1 MLTLQAVLAEVDM
14 ETFGATALAES
25 CTLKPLL
32 PCLITWR
39 AKHPIWKPVKIQY
52 LLLQVVAPISWKGNP
67 VNVLTSGQV
76 PDSRLSLLGF
86 SSFHSGGI
94 VYKRAWSGMWG
105 SCRYCSPSAD
115 NSGRKAKCFFFFLSK
130 GEKSWLWLCFLFIIS
145 GLGCI
150 ADLYYNITA
159 CWLVGFSI
167 WSILF

>member
-1 MLTLQAVLAEVDM
+1 M

-25 CTLKPLL
+25 CTFKPLL

-115 NSGRKAKCFFFFLSK
+115 NSGRKAKCFFFSFKRGKELALVMLSFYNF
-130 GEKSWLWLCFLFIIS
+130 WPW
-145 GLGCI
+145 CI